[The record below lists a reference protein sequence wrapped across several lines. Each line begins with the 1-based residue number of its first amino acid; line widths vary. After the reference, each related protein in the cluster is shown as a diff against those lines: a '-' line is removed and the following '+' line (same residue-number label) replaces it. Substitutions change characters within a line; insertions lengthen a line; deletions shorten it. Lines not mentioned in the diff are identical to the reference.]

1 MYPVTVTS
9 DAQQTQTLILPDGS
23 EISLTM
29 SFVPMQQGW
38 FITNISWQSFDLNGL
53 RISNS
58 PNMLQQFR
66 NQLTWGLACYSPPAN
81 REPSQQQDFSSGASN
96 LYVLSQAEVEA
107 YNTFITTGA
116 WPS

>member
-9 DAQQTQTLILPDGS
+9 DAQQTQTLILPNGS
-23 EISLTM
+23 EITLTM

-38 FITNISWQSFDLNGL
+38 FASLSWQTFALSGL
-53 RISNS
+53 RITNS

-66 NQLTWGLACYSPPAN
+66 NILSWGLACYSPPTN

-96 LYVLSQAEVEA
+96 LYVLSDAEVVHF
-107 YNTFITTGA
+107 NDLITSGT
-116 WPS
+116 WPG